1 MKLIIMSCSATKRA
15 TPGLMPAI
23 DRYDG
28 PLWRTLRARLAELP
42 DAEAAVTAGTLR
54 ILLLSAEHGF
64 IAATDEIADYENRMT
79 VDRSAEIIRRY
90 RDADNIALPLI
101 DAAEN
106 ILFVGGALYRDT
118 MWRASGAGLWHIM
131 KIDETEGGIGQH
143 RADLSH
149 WLRQHYG
156 AKERRAAA

>member
-1 MKLIIMSCSATKRA
+1 MSLQIDFRECPHCGGYGVRDNGDNCRTCGGVGRG
-15 TPGLMPAI
+15 GL
-23 DRYDG
+23 
-28 PLWRTLRARLAELP
+28 
-42 DAEAAVTAGTLR
+42 
-54 ILLLSAEHGF
+54 
-64 IAATDEIADYENRMT
+64 
-79 VDRSAEIIRRY
+79 RSAEIIRRY